1 MENIMDE
8 QLVNHY
14 INMMANRVNELTQ
27 ENILLKAKLT
37 LSQEKLNAQTTET
50 QKVDGNS
57 NKTKEK

>member
-1 MENIMDE
+1 MDE

>member
-1 MENIMDE
+1 MDE

-14 INMMANRVNELTQ
+14 INMMANKVNELTQ

-37 LSQEKLNAQTTET
+37 LSQEKLTAQTTET
-50 QKVDGNS
+50 KQVDGNS